1 MLADVFIILSL
12 ILLNGFLAASEI
24 ALISSRKA
32 RLEVYIKKGNRAASE
47 ALKLHRTPNRF
58 LSTVQIGIT
67 LISILTGLYSGAAFA
82 PFFEQFIS
90 RVPFLARYSENI
102 SVLLVVVIIT
112 FLTLVFGALVPKR
125 VGLIIP

>member
-1 MLADVFIILSL
+1 MFIFPLSISAEKSNMLADVFIILSL

-67 LISILTGLYSGAAFA
+67 LISILTGFYSGAAFA
-82 PFFEQFIS
+82 
-90 RVPFLARYSENI
+90 RSEEHT
-102 SVLLVVVIIT
+102 SEFQSL
-112 FLTLVFGALVPKR
+112 
-125 VGLIIP
+125 